1 MVGAHRSTTQNPLA
15 AARKSAAWLMA
26 LAGLIVVPL
35 GVLGLAIYLAVAYPA
50 DAPLFTIAVQGA
62 VCLVVL
68 GNLASGV
75 LRKAGRSPEKR
86 THLITKAGV
95 LLCLTTV
102 LLADI
107 GRQQRWMHGA
117 YEYAVTAILSL
128 FVVGTTAYWLGAE
141 RRLKARD
148 AGRQRPN

>member
-1 MVGAHRSTTQNPLA
+1 MVGAHRSTTQNPVA

-35 GVLGLAIYLAVAYPA
+35 GVLSLAIYLVARQA
-50 DAPLFTIAVQGA
+50 DVSLYAIAVQGA

-68 GNLASGV
+68 ANLVSEV
-75 LRKAGRSPEKR
+75 RRKPGRSPGKR
-86 THLITKAGV
+86 MYLITQAGV
-95 LLCLTTV
+95 LLCFATALV
-102 LLADI
+102 ADI

-117 YEYAVTAILSL
+117 FEYAVIAISSL
-128 FVVGTTAYWLGAE
+128 FALGTTAYWLGAE

-148 AGRQRPN
+148 ANRQRPT